1 MKIKIQI
8 NLNQYLLLKISEIK
22 FINLKM
28 LKQKIQETLLKKF

>member
-8 NLNQYLLLKISEIK
+8 NLNQYLLIKISEIK